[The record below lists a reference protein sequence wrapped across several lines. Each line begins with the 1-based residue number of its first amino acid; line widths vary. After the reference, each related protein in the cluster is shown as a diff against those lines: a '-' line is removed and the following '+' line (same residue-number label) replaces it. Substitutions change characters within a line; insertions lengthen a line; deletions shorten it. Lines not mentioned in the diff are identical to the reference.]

1 MLKRLDTMMMFTVAD
16 VASDAPEFVQ
26 PLTDNIT
33 TPHGG
38 SATFYCRVRS
48 YGAPHIQV
56 CIETAKAVHSSVVV
70 LLYFFA
76 NDFLR
81 RRQMDV
87 LEMLPQNEDIA
98 RVLSATVVLQ
108 CPLKEMKYKNIAFWH
123 VFEFRIAFRE
133 QNCTSPC
140 NFHGHFT
147 QKCRPHAARV
157 VV

>member
-1 MLKRLDTMMMFTVAD
+1 MYRLGQQCIFKQHLQTAVSDVETTRYDGEEFTVAD

-81 RRQMDV
+81 RR
-87 LEMLPQNEDIA
+87 
-98 RVLSATVVLQ
+98 
-108 CPLKEMKYKNIAFWH
+108 
-123 VFEFRIAFRE
+123 
-133 QNCTSPC
+133 
-140 NFHGHFT
+140 
-147 QKCRPHAARV
+147 
-157 VV
+157 